1 MAYEK
6 IFQSRT
12 IWLFRLFALVI
23 IAAFLTVNPALA
35 EEGDRAGLRLEKVWS
50 YDGGGYGSDFK
61 LEPTLAIT
69 PEHVL
74 VAGFIPKGDRQH
86 QVIRAFD
93 IESGEPGDVLNHPD
107 ARPFDG
113 FGEAVAAN
121 DHFVVT
127 VLHRKHSPEAGG
139 QLLVYD
145 AKTLKL
151 LRRIE
156 NPRAEESAWFGI
168 AGLALDGERILVS
181 VSTTRDRRASA
192 WVFSAE
198 TGEILLTIDEPNV
211 PENGHRL
218 SYFGHTIAMNETHI
232 AIASNGHS
240 GPTALYARGEVWV
253 FDAKDGSLQYKLDR
267 PASEKATMFG
277 RSLVLSDG
285 RLHASS
291 LGETGPLN
299 WPLGR
304 VHSYDLDSGELL
316 FTLEDR
322 GAPTTTDEILN
333 GVSGEGFPS
342 GLIGGRNLLIS
353 ALPDWPNLLA
363 GQGGLVVLDGTTG
376 DHLLTYHHEA
386 GQENARFGR
395 ALAVGYGFVAVAEEV
410 RTDKGLIQRVTLY
423 RLFSTD

>member
-1 MAYEK
+1 MVYGKTFE
-6 IFQSRT
+6 SRAT
-12 IWLFRLFALVI
+12 WLFRLFALAI
-23 IAAFLTVNPALA
+23 TAALLAVNPAFA
-35 EEGDRAGLRLEKVWS
+35 EDSNRSELRLEKVWS
-50 YDGGGYGSDFK
+50 YDGGGYDSDFK

-74 VAGFIPKGDRQH
+74 VAGFMPKGDRQH

-113 FGEAVAAN
+113 FGEAIAAN
-121 DHFVVT
+121 DRFVVT
-127 VLHRKHSPEAGG
+127 VLHRNHSPEAGG

-151 LRRIE
+151 LRRIA

-168 AGLALDGERILVS
+168 AGLALDDERVLVS

-198 TGEILLTIDEPNV
+198 TGEALLAIDEPDV
-211 PENGHRL
+211 PEQGRRL

-240 GPTALYARGEVWV
+240 GPSGLDARGEVWV
-253 FDAKDGSLQYKLDR
+253 FDATDGSFQYKLDR

-277 RSLVLSDG
+277 RSLVLSND
-285 RLHASS
+285 RLHVSS

-299 WPLGR
+299 WPTGR
-304 VHSYDLDSGELL
+304 LHSYDLVSGELL
-316 FTLEDR
+316 FTLEDEGIPVGDDDILK
-322 GAPTTTDEILN
+322 GA
-333 GVSGEGFPS
+333 GGEGFPS
-342 GLIGGRNLLIS
+342 HLTGEGTLLIS
-353 ALPDWPNLLA
+353 GLPDWSDSHL
-363 GQGGLVVLDGTTG
+363 GQGGLVVLEGTAG
-376 DHLLTYHHEA
+376 ERLLTYHHET
-386 GQENARFGR
+386 GQGNARFGR
-395 ALAVGYGFVAVAEEV
+395 ALAAGYGFVAVAEEV

-423 RLFSTD
+423 RLILPD